1 MKKKDEEYRRKVKE
15 ILSEIITV
23 LQYIDTSTI
32 QSLTMRGIVNAKINQ
47 LNVDILTLE
56 VDDGDHKRAR

>member
-32 QSLTMRGIVNAKINQ
+32 QSLTVRGIVNAKINQ
-47 LNVDILTLE
+47 LNEDILTLE

>member
-23 LQYIDTSTI
+23 LQYIYTSTI
-32 QSLTMRGIVNAKINQ
+32 QSLTVRGIVNAKINQ
-47 LNVDILTLE
+47 LNEDILTLE

>member
-32 QSLTMRGIVNAKINQ
+32 QSLTVRGIVNAKINQ

>member
-32 QSLTMRGIVNAKINQ
+32 QSLTARGIVNAKINQ

>member
-23 LQYIDTSTI
+23 LQYTDTSTI
-32 QSLTMRGIVNAKINQ
+32 QSLTVRGIVNAKINQ
-47 LNVDILTLE
+47 LNEDILTLE
-56 VDDGDHKRAR
+56 VDDGGHKRAR